1 MRSVF
6 YVSDGT
12 GLTAES
18 LGRSLLTQ
26 FQEMTFRQ
34 ANLPFVTDREMAEK
48 VVERIRQA
56 TEDDGVRPIVFSTL
70 IDPEVR
76 EIVRLSG
83 ARFFDFIGNYTGA
96 LEEELATRAQPAV
109 GRSHGISNRGTYAER
124 MAALHF
130 TLHNDDGESDHDYGR
145 AEIILTGVSRS
156 GKTPV
161 SLYLSLQYGIYA
173 ANYPLT
179 EDDFTS
185 RHLPR
190 PLQPYRERLF
200 GLTVQ
205 PERLHQVRSERR
217 PDSRYAKVCQCATEI
232 EAAEALFRRERIPFL
247 DASHRSV
254 EEIAATILQQA
265 GLQRRV

>member
-96 LEEELATRAQPAV
+96 LEEELATR
-109 GRSHGISNRGTYAER
+109 E
-124 MAALHF
+124 
-130 TLHNDDGESDHDYGR
+130 DDGRD
-145 AEIILTGVSRS
+145 
-156 GKTPV
+156 
-161 SLYLSLQYGIYA
+161 
-173 ANYPLT
+173 
-179 EDDFTS
+179 
-185 RHLPR
+185 LP
-190 PLQPYRERLF
+190 E
-200 GLTVQ
+200 
-205 PERLHQVRSERR
+205 PERPPSLG
-217 PDSRYAKVCQCATEI
+217 KK
-232 EAAEALFRRERIPFL
+232 
-247 DASHRSV
+247 
-254 EEIAATILQQA
+254 
-265 GLQRRV
+265 